1 MRHLMDH
8 PMRRCVAL
16 ERDALGCAVLC
27 LQRLAKERL
36 GCGDIAPGTEPEVDC
51 LALLVDRAI
60 KIDPFAADLHV
71 RLIDSPRAPS
81 RAGEVVPAFFKL
93 RRIALYPAHH
103 RRMRKHDPP
112 LRHHLDEVAKAQF
125 VTQVPTVGTQS
136 WCSMPI

>member
-71 RLIDSPRAPS
+71 RLIDSPGAPG
-81 RAGEVVPAFFKL
+81 RAGEVVPAFFKSPSYATT
-93 RRIALYPAHH
+93 RS
-103 RRMRKHDPP
+103 P